1 MKISKI
7 LNSKLVKKIL
17 LLLEVIVINP
27 LVTIDCFSDYFGDTK
42 GSTDWLN
49 KKNKFKAFIKLL
61 RLKTDRSIS
70 GSNYRCWKD
79 HYVKEGANLKG
90 VCDYCGKHCHTMF
103 YTKKGTFCQTHFIEK
118 Y

>member
-17 LLLEVIVINP
+17 LLLQILINIIYA
-27 LVTIDCFSDYFGDTK
+27 IDGFSYYFGDEK
-42 GSTDWLN
+42 HSTDWLN

-61 RLKTDRSIS
+61 RLMTDSSIS
-70 GSNYRCWKD
+70 GSNYRCWRD
-79 HYVKEGANLKG
+79 HEVKEGANLKG